1 MPRRA
6 QLGGVF
12 LVSAAGLLFQ
22 FAQTRLFSATLGY
35 HLTFLVVSGAL
46 MGVAIGATAAATL
59 DRERQRIGTS
69 RLAIA
74 AALAVLAALLVETQ
88 LDPLVVGMFPTSA
101 AAYVLGVPPVLL
113 ASWII
118 VRSLRDAPAASGTI
132 YAFDL
137 AGAATGGLLGY
148 LAIGTSAGSPP
159 SGPRSVWSRCSVC
172 GVSCSRRRGRGPSS
186 RQARISPR
194 A

>member
-1 MPRRA
+1 
-6 QLGGVF
+6 
-12 LVSAAGLLFQ
+12 GLLFQ

-113 ASWII
+113 PCWVI
-118 VRSLRDAPAASGTI
+118 VGPLRDATAARGAF
-132 YAFDL
+132 YAVCLDGAEL
-137 AGAATGGLLGY
+137 A
-148 LAIGTSAGSPP
+148 
-159 SGPRSVWSRCSVC
+159 
-172 GVSCSRRRGRGPSS
+172 
-186 RQARISPR
+186 ARH
-194 A
+194 

>member
-1 MPRRA
+1 
-6 QLGGVF
+6 
-12 LVSAAGLLFQ
+12 
-22 FAQTRLFSATLGY
+22 
-35 HLTFLVVSGAL
+35 

-74 AALAVLAALLVETQ
+74 AALAVLAALVVETQ

-101 AAYVLGVPPVLL
+101 AAYMLGVPPVLL

-118 VRSLRDAPAASGTI
+118 VRSLGDAPAARGTI

-137 AGAATGGLLGY
+137 AGCAAGGLVWY
-148 LAIGTSAGSPP
+148 LAVGSLC
-159 SGPRSVWSRCSVC
+159 V
-172 GVSCSRRRGRGPSS
+172 
-186 RQARISPR
+186 R
-194 A
+194 ALY